1 MTVVASFTPSHRDL
15 IWAGIA
21 GMRDRPATLAFWVAF
36 FVLLP
41 WLAAA
46 YFASTQVG
54 FSWAVAV
61 FAVVPFFTI
70 ASFVWMPVRLLR
82 KSPTLQGTHTYE
94 FAEEAIR
101 LRGPG
106 FDSRLGWE
114 VLSHCRDYG
123 STLCFF
129 SGKQAMIIVPVRALP
144 GAEWQA
150 LKALVA
156 SKGIDMR
163 G

>member
-1 MTVVASFTPSHRDL
+1 MAVVASFTPSRRDL

-21 GMRDRPATLAFWVAF
+21 GMRDRPAMLILSAAF
-36 FVLLP
+36 FVALP
-41 WLAAA
+41 WSAAA

-54 FSWAVAV
+54 FSWTVAV
-61 FAVVPFFTI
+61 LVLVPFFTI
-70 ASFVWMPVRLLR
+70 ASFVLLPVKLFR
-82 KSPTLQGTHTYE
+82 KSPTLQGTHVYE
-94 FAEEAIR
+94 FAEEAIH

-106 FDSRLGWE
+106 FDSRLDWDI
-114 VLSHCRDYG
+114 LDRCRDYG
-123 STLCFF
+123 TNLCFF
-129 SGKQAMIIVPVRALP
+129 AGKQAMIVVPARALP
-144 GAEWQA
+144 AAERQA